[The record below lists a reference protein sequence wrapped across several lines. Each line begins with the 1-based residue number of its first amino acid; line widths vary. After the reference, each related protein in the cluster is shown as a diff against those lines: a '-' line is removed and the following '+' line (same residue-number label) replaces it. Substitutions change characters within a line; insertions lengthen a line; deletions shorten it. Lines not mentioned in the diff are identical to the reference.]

1 MLERDHAELKTLHV
15 NVILSLK
22 GHKAQ
27 CLSALA
33 HLRAI
38 IAMIA
43 LSRLSTSQLLMIT
56 KEVVSQIKVTMIAH
70 HKGPADADNSQ
81 FNQSSQ
87 SLRLQLDPDQ
97 SRLENMSGGRL
108 VQLSHDDL

>member
-1 MLERDHAELKTLHV
+1 
-15 NVILSLK
+15 
-22 GHKAQ
+22 
-27 CLSALA
+27 
-33 HLRAI
+33 
-38 IAMIA
+38 
-43 LSRLSTSQLLMIT
+43 MIT

-87 SLRLQLDPDQ
+87 PLMLQQDPDQ
-97 SRLENMSGGRL
+97 SSAKKMSGGRL